1 MKKNRVLS
9 PEFKAAAVQRMQA
22 GESPSALAR
31 ELKVRRKLLYEWRD
45 RVLAGK
51 PLRTR
56 GRPRK
61 DPGADPPPADRTAS
75 RVAELE
81 QLVGRLTL
89 ENRFFRGALQRIKEL
104 RQASSGAGA
113 AASSRKSKRSRSS
126 KANSGLMDSAG

>member
-9 PEFKAAAVQRMQA
+9 PAFKAAAVQRMQA

-45 RVLAGK
+45 RVLAGQ

-61 DPGADPPPADRTAS
+61 NPDAEPPADRTAD
-75 RVAELE
+75 RVKELE
-81 QLVGRLTL
+81 QLVGQLTL
-89 ENRFFRGALQRIKEL
+89 ENRFFKGALQRIKEL
-104 RQASSGAGA
+104 RRQSSEPGA
-113 AASSRKSKRSRSS
+113 AASSRKSKR
-126 KANSGLMDSAG
+126 

>member
-9 PEFKAAAVQRMQA
+9 PAFKAAAVQRMQA

-45 RVLAGK
+45 RVLAGQ

-61 DPGADPPPADRTAS
+61 SAAGEVAVDHTADR
-75 RVAELE
+75 VKELE
-81 QLVGRLTL
+81 QLVGQLTL
-89 ENRFFRGALQRIKEL
+89 ENRFFKGALRRIKEL
-104 RQASSGAGA
+104 RQQNSESGA
-113 AASSRKSKRSRSS
+113 AASSRKSKR
-126 KANSGLMDSAG
+126 